1 MSFQKASSLS
11 QLSNE
16 FRMFHE
22 ISELLSFDGA
32 KVTKKVSTNKIIS

>member
-32 KVTKKVSTNKIIS
+32 KVIKKLAPIKL